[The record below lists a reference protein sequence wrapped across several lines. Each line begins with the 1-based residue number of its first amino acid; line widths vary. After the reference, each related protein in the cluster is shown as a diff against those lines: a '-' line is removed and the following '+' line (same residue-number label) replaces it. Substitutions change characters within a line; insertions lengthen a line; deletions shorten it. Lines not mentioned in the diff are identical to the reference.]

1 MLNLGMILIFAA
13 AAAVSPTPSPAAA
26 PDVCGTGHTNLLAA
40 LDRPSVG
47 FSPCAVK
54 PRERVFEM
62 GYAQASGSEGRLA
75 TFPQG
80 FLRFGTG
87 PNLELD
93 VIGPAY
99 DVLQAARGGGRSGGF
114 QDSGVGAKYELWH
127 HGAAAMGLDFLYT
140 IPTGAAAFTAG
151 APEQTVNVD
160 YSAPVSSIFSISS
173 TIGIQNSFAAS
184 ASGASGRFISGLPSV
199 LITDAWNTRAQAF
212 VEAFGQ
218 TRTRPDGVSLFGV
231 DANVQYLLAPQIE
244 VDVGAGRTVTGG
256 AHSHFAGF
264 GFGLRF

>member
-1 MLNLGMILIFAA
+1 M
-13 AAAVSPTPSPAAA
+13 VTPSPSPSPGPP
-26 PDVCGTGHTNLLAA
+26 PDVCGGAQTSLLAA

-54 PRERVFEM
+54 PRERVFEI
-62 GYAQASGSEGRLA
+62 GYAQASGGDRRSA

-80 FLRFGTG
+80 FLRFGAG

-99 DVLQAARGGGRSGGF
+99 ALQATSRGRTGGF
-114 QDSGVGAKYELWH
+114 QDSGLGAKYELWH
-127 HGAAAMGLDFLYT
+127 HGGAAMGLDFLYT
-140 IPTGAAAFTAG
+140 MPTGAAAFTAG
-151 APEQTVNVD
+151 APEQTVNLD
-160 YSAPVSSIFSISS
+160 YSAPVSSIFSVSS
-173 TIGIQNSFAAS
+173 TLGIQKSYAVS
-184 ASGASGRFISGLPSV
+184 ASGASGHFISELPSV

-218 TRTRPDGVSLFGV
+218 TRTRPDGVSMFGV
-231 DANVQYLLAPQIE
+231 DANVQYLLAPPIE
-244 VDVGAGRTVTGG
+244 VDVGVGRTVTAG
-256 AHSHFAGF
+256 APSHFAGF